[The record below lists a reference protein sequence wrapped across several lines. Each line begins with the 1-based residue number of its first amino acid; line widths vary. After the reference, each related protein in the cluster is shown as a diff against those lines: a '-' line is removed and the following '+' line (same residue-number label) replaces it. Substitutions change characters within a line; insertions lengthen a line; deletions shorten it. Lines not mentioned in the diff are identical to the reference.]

1 MVDEFKKII
10 KEEIEGAKKRLKAG
24 KFLLEKDMIEDA
36 ANRIYYSVFY
46 AAKAMLNSLG
56 YDAKTHSGLISEF
69 GLRLVKEK
77 LVGKEL
83 GATLRRAFELRESS
97 DYRIG
102 SVIEKDEVENLV
114 KSIED
119 FLIKAER
126 FVKEKL

>member
-1 MVDEFKKII
+1 
-10 KEEIEGAKKRLKAG
+10 
-24 KFLLEKDMIEDA
+24 
-36 ANRIYYSVFY
+36 
-46 AAKAMLNSLG
+46 MLISLG